1 MKTQEITKSID
12 FLQNMTQT
20 DMEILM
26 VFWGFYVRITDK
38 LISISVEFNIQKID
52 LCSGLFWCKLFSRVE
67 AIKNIKFGK

>member
-20 DMEILM
+20 GKEILM
-26 VFWGFYVRITDK
+26 VLWGFYVRITDK

-52 LCSGLFWCKLFSRVE
+52 LCSGLF
-67 AIKNIKFGK
+67 